1 MLISMKN
8 LLVLFA
14 FLILN
19 SSLLFSQVAV
29 NTDGSNPDNSAM
41 LDVKS
46 TNKGMLVPSMTLTQR
61 DAISNPANGLL
72 IYCLTNNNFYSN
84 AGTPASPNWV
94 VVNSQWTT
102 SGSNVYYNSGNV
114 GIGTASPNS
123 ALSVGASNQF
133 QVNSTGNLTK
143 INNVTTSWPSS
154 QGVANTLLQN
164 DGSGNLTWAPTS
176 LTGVKQVIRGVIVV
190 TWNSTFTQ
198 TFSPS
203 VIPSKCEV
211 SLNWISVTACSDC
224 YQALSVAIVTN
235 LTNNAITVKTAAVP
249 NPASWTYHC
258 QYQIIEYY

>member
-84 AGTPASPNWV
+84 AGTPASPNWQ

-102 SGSNVYYNSGNV
+102 NGSNVYYNSGNV
-114 GIGTASPNS
+114 GIGTTSPNS

-143 INNVTTSWPSS
+143 INNVTTSWPST
-154 QGVANTLLQN
+154 QGTANTLLQN
-164 DGSGNLTWAPTS
+164 DGNGNLTWAPTS
-176 LTGVKQVIRGVIVV
+176 MTGVKQVIRGNIDLPQ
-190 TWNSTFTQ
+190 STSSATQ
-198 TFSPS
+198 AFSPS

-211 SLNWISVTACSDC
+211 ILRFIATNTGAGAVN
-224 YQALSVAIVTN
+224 VAIVTALTSTSITLQIGYN
-235 LTNNAITVKTAAVP
+235 LGSHKAE
-249 NPASWTYHC
+249 
-258 QYQIIEYY
+258 YQIIEYY